1 MNKLSFLIIYI
12 VLYLHTFVSSSWQTY
27 LHRRSLSKVSQ
38 LHMSK
43 VSSRPITYIPVPI
56 KNVNRKG

>member
-1 MNKLSFLIIYI
+1 MNKLSFLVMYI
-12 VLYLHTFVSSSWQTY
+12 VFYIHTFVSSWQTY
-27 LHRRSLSKVSQ
+27 LHRRSSSKVSQ
-38 LHMSK
+38 LHMST